1 MKNKSRIHV
10 LTKRQFMNKDL
21 LDDKFGRFRELP
33 IALARFGYRVTGLC
47 LSYNKKREGVFQD
60 GPVRWQ
66 SHNVGIAGF
75 GLINFISAAYR
86 MAKSTDLMWAGS
98 DSFYG
103 IIACMTGKIRRVPF
117 IFDIYDNFDEFFVGR
132 LPVMRQLYHWAIRH
146 SDALTTFSIP
156 YARYLRS
163 NYTHRPNVIVIENAV
178 RKDLFR
184 SLDKNKCRDYFNL
197 PKDAPIIGTAGAL
210 YKKREVDLL
219 FKAYKNLAIKI
230 PNLRLAL
237 AGPRDSN
244 LRIPSGEKIHDLGQ
258 LPFKDVPTILN
269 ALDVAVI
276 CYANDNY
283 GKYCFPQKTREI
295 MACDVPLVAA
305 NVGSLKEIFA
315 HAPEWLYEPGD
326 CASLERAIKNRIRDR
341 RTGYEKPPEWS
352 DMAKIFDSVITNVL
366 TIN

>member
-1 MKNKSRIHV
+1 MARLLV
-10 LTKRQFMNKDL
+10 LTKRQYMNKDL

-33 IALARFGYRVTGLC
+33 IALAGIGHRVTGTC
-47 LSYNKKREGVFQD
+47 LSYKKKSEGVFQD

-66 SHNVGIAGF
+66 SHNTEIAGF
-75 GLINFISAAYR
+75 GLLKFISAAYR
-86 MAKSTDLMWAGS
+86 MAKNTDLIWAGS

-103 IIACMTGKIRRVPF
+103 IIACMIGKIRRVPF

-146 SDALTTFSIP
+146 SDALTTFSNP
-156 YARYLRS
+156 YARYLSS
-163 NYTHRPNVIVIENAV
+163 NHTSRPNVIVIENAV

-184 SLDKNKCRDYFNL
+184 SLDKKKCRDYFNL
-197 PKDAPIIGTAGAL
+197 PNDAPIIGTAGAL

-219 FKAYKNLAIKI
+219 FEAYKNLAIKI
-230 PNLRLAL
+230 PDLRLAI

-244 LRIPSGEKIHDLGQ
+244 LRIPSGENIHDLGH

-269 ALDVAVI
+269 SLDVAVI

-305 NVGSLKEIFA
+305 NVGSMKEIFA

-326 CASLERAIKNRIRDR
+326 IVSLEKTIENRLHDR
-341 RTGYEKPPEWS
+341 RTGYEKPPTWS
-352 DMAKIFDSVITNVL
+352 DMAKVLDSVITNL
-366 TIN
+366 